1 MQHTVYSYLDD
12 PKCKAVRLFAIDFS
26 NAFDSVNHEL
36 LSYKHKGIPLNP
48 FIINWYLSF
57 LENRQQGI
65 IYNSFQGQWKCVN
78 RDSTQ
83 GSVSGPYLFSIF
95 IHDLEISI
103 DNRPAL
109 FKYADEST
117 VVVPVWSDGHCRT
130 DLADQFLIWSEEKSM
145 ICNPSK
151 SKEIISRKEGFIQD
165 IAQVNNIPQCT
176 KLPILGVTFQEN
188 CKYSEHVR
196 AKLIK
201 ANKCLFELRSLRKEG
216 FSQGKVGHL
225 FSTLVFQISL
235 MVCLFMALQTQI
247 LRSYKTLWTD
257 TLKGNTYLREWKF
270 ENF

>member
-1 MQHTVYSYLDD
+1 M
-12 PKCKAVRLFAIDFS
+12 
-26 NAFDSVNHEL
+26 
-36 LSYKHKGIPLNP
+36 
-48 FIINWYLSF
+48 
-57 LENRQQGI
+57 
-65 IYNSFQGQWKCVN
+65 N

-83 GSVSGPYLFSIF
+83 DSVSGPYLFSIF
-95 IHDLEISI
+95 INDLEISI

-109 FKYADEST
+109 FKYADDST

-130 DLADQFLIWSEEKSM
+130 DLVDQFLIWSEEKSM

-151 SKEIISRKEGFIQD
+151 SKEIIFRKEGFIQD

-216 FSQGKVGHL
+216 FSQGEVGHL
-225 FSTLVFQISL
+225 FSTLVLPNFTYGLPVYGATDSDLTVIQNFMDRCLKRKYIS
-235 MVCLFMALQTQI
+235 
-247 LRSYKTLWTD
+247 
-257 TLKGNTYLREWKF
+257 
-270 ENF
+270 